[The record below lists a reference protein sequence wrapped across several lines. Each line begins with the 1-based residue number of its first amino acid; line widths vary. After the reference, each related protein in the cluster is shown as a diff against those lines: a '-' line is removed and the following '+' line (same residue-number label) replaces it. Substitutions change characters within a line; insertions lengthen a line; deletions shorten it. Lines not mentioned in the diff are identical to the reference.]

1 MAQAPQSWW
10 SQFGQQYGPG
20 LLSGALELGGSLYGQ
35 RREAAGREAALRR
48 AQGPLYNQQQQLAG
62 QSLAL
67 AQGAD
72 PQAMAAER
80 FAAQQA
86 LLAPGEEAQRQDL
99 MRQLQAKGLLG
110 LSSHAAVPG
119 VVTTPGQPVNPYV
132 ASLLAAQQTQR
143 AKSAFDSLRE
153 GEGYLDRLIDRSGML
168 QRGAQGARSTG
179 QMALQQAQI
188 GGRKPN
194 ITDLLLKGG
203 MSILKNPRA
212 QRGIWD
218 LVSGGAG
225 MLSNLFTSTPSYFG
239 STDENFYA

>member
-1 MAQAPQSWW
+1 MSHTPQHASWW
-10 SQFGQQYGPG
+10 QQFGQDYGPG
-20 LLSGALELGGSLYGQ
+20 LLNFGTQYLGERQAGREQRGMLRDVRGPLYGQ
-35 RREAAGREAALRR
+35 
-48 AQGPLYNQQQQLAG
+48 QT
-62 QSLAL
+62 AL
-67 AQGAD
+67 AQQALTQAGNMD

-99 MRQLQAKGLLG
+99 MRQLQRQGLLG
-110 LSSHAAVPG
+110 LSSHGAVPG

-153 GEGYLDRLIDRSGML
+153 GEGYLDRLIGRSGML
-168 QRGAQGARSTG
+168 QGQAQGARSTG
-179 QMALQQAQI
+179 QTALQQAQI

-203 MSILKNPRA
+203 MSILKNPKA
-212 QRGIWD
+212 QKGIWD

-225 MLSNLFTSTPSYFG
+225 MLSNFFRSDDRPYFG
-239 STDENFYA
+239 ETNDLFY

>member
-1 MAQAPQSWW
+1 MASFWD
-10 SQFGQQYGPG
+10 QFPNLGPG

-62 QSLAL
+62 QSLGL

-80 FAAQQA
+80 FAAQQQ

-99 MRQLQAKGLLG
+99 MRQLQKQGLLG
-110 LSSHAAVPG
+110 LSSYGAVPG

-143 AKSAFDSLRE
+143 ARSAFDSLRE
-153 GEGYLDRLIDRSGML
+153 GEGYLDRLIGRSGSL
-168 QRGAQGARSTG
+168 QGQAQGARSTG
-179 QMALQQAQI
+179 QAALQQAQI
-188 GGRKPN
+188 SGRKPN

-203 MSILKNPRA
+203 MSILKNPKA
-212 QRGIWD
+212 QKGIWD

-225 MLSNLFTSTPSYFG
+225 MLSNLFRSDDRPYFG
-239 STDENFYA
+239 ETNDLFY